1 MRNGCDGKEE
11 EEVEVEKNGENSG
24 PLSLL
29 PVDRLNGNRLQRQPL
44 VPRFEIGHNGEI
56 LLLYAK

>member
-24 PLSLL
+24 PLSLCQST
-29 PVDRLNGNRLQRQPL
+29 V
-44 VPRFEIGHNGEI
+44 
-56 LLLYAK
+56 